1 MGFHIETDSIP
12 YLGSYKHAKIH
23 HDNIK
28 PIRGR
33 TLRPI
38 GDRRKQH
45 MYIEETQH
53 EGVNGI
59 ACVLYRT
66 KVVTYFE
73 DGRIR
78 LDSGGY
84 CTQSTVKFMQRL
96 LPSGYV
102 TTGQR
107 GHHLR
112 WHVNGLVYKIAG
124 NYDNELWLRRPTADE
139 PPQVA
144 PIPINPLP
152 FIVHSVDRKA
162 MKEVK
167 AKYAPFIKYAVGMG
181 RLTEWARP
189 EDVPRLGW
197 NGEQTL
203 MQHMTS
209 GELDDFVPAFK
220 LAVTACGR
228 YGGKWDSATGT
239 YHREWVCHEAAF
251 RKYMREFIKRTH
263 HTEVFVKEA
272 LPIGRFKLDSN
283 IKYRYA

>member
-1 MGFHIETDSIP
+1 MGFFVNTDSIP
-12 YLGSYKHAKIH
+12 YLGSYKYAKRH
-23 HDNIK
+23 YDDIK
-28 PIRGR
+28 PIRGK

-53 EGVNGI
+53 EGVHGI
-59 ACVLYRT
+59 ACVLYHT

-84 CTQSTVKFMQRL
+84 CTQSTAKFMQRL
-96 LPSGYV
+96 LPAGNV

-112 WHVNGLVYKIAG
+112 WHVNGSVYKIAG
-124 NYDNELWLRRPTADE
+124 NYDHALWLDADHK
-139 PPQVA
+139 
-144 PIPINPLP
+144 PINPLP
-152 FIVHSVDRKA
+152 FIVHAVDRVA

-181 RLTEWARP
+181 RLTEWARN
-189 EDVPRLGW
+189 EDVSLRSF
-197 NGEQTL
+197 
-203 MQHMTS
+203 QHRSVADLMTS
-209 GELDDFVPAFK
+209 GELDDFATAFK

-228 YGGKWDSATGT
+228 YGGRWDSATGR
-239 YHREWVCHEAAF
+239 YDREWVCHEAAF
-251 RKYMREFIKRTH
+251 RNYMREFIKRTH

-272 LPIGRFKLDSN
+272 LPIGQFKLDSN
-283 IKYRYA
+283 AKYAY

>member
-1 MGFHIETDSIP
+1 MGFFVNTASIP
-12 YLGSYKHAKIH
+12 YLGNYKRAKIH
-23 HDNIK
+23 HDNIT

-45 MYIEETQH
+45 MTIEETQH
-53 EGVNGI
+53 EGVHGI
-59 ACVLYRT
+59 ACVLYHT

-84 CTQSTVKFMQRL
+84 CTQSTVKFMQWL
-96 LPSGYV
+96 LPAGSV
-102 TTGQR
+102 TIGQR

-112 WHVNGLVYKIAG
+112 WHVNGSVYKIEG
-124 NYDNELWLRRPTADE
+124 KYDQVLWLRRPTADE

-152 FIVHSVDRKA
+152 FIVHAVDRVA
-162 MKEVK
+162 MKAVK

-181 RLTEWARP
+181 RLTEWARN
-189 EDVPRLGW
+189 EDVSLRSF
-197 NGEQTL
+197 
-203 MQHMTS
+203 QHRSVADLMTS
-209 GELDDFVPAFK
+209 GELDDFATAFK

-228 YGGKWDSATGT
+228 YGGRWDSATGR
-239 YHREWVCHEAAF
+239 YDRVWVCHEAAF
-251 RKYMREFIKRTH
+251 RKYMLEFIKRTH

-272 LPIGRFKLDSN
+272 LPIGQFKLDSN